1 MVMKKN
7 KFVYLVYCNTE
18 PIVYGVYSKK
28 QSAVRYAIDLIRHRK
43 QRAKE
48 KGHQFGYYHFLPLM
62 QPSQIR
68 WGNDSDSPYYH
79 DLLVLSACL
88 MIKDGAKDYS
98 DDGCYVK
105 VVRKVLNP

>member
-1 MVMKKN
+1 MKKKKD
-7 KFVYLVYCNTE
+7 KFAYLVYCNVD
-18 PIVYGVYSKK
+18 PIVYSVYSNK
-28 QSAVRYAIDLIRHRK
+28 QDAVRYAIDLIRYRK

-48 KGHQFGYYHFLPLM
+48 KGHEFGYYHFLPLM

-68 WGNDSDSPYYH
+68 WANDADSPCYH

-98 DDGCYVK
+98 DDGCNVK
-105 VVRKVLNP
+105 VVRKVLN